1 MDPAATMDKAFS
13 NLEGMLGNNGI
24 KNLTNDTEQLIS
36 NQTKLFKTIENM
48 TPLIEKASSIMSKIN
63 F

>member
-1 MDPAATMDKAFS
+1 MNKAFN
-13 NLEGMLGNNGI
+13 NLEGMLGNEGI
-24 KNLTNDTEQLIS
+24 KNLTTDTEQLIS

-48 TPLIEKASSIMSKIN
+48 TPLIEKASSIMSKLN